1 MAVGHRVCFVA
12 GFLFILLLPGCEARI
27 HKLTLTVR
35 QQIMTALARELIACC
50 FPLLPSSVLLLN
62 SYVVINSNG
71 RGQSKHNVALGFVMG
86 AREKLPK
93 LLKSES

>member
-1 MAVGHRVCFVA
+1 MA
-12 GFLFILLLPGCEARI
+12 GFLFILLLPGSEARI
-27 HKLTLTVR
+27 HKLTLKVR
-35 QQIMTALARELIACC
+35 RQIMAALGRELTVCC

-71 RGQSKHNVALGFVMG
+71 RGRSKHNVALGFVMG
-86 AREKLPK
+86 AREKLQK